1 MFELIGVRYGS
12 ILDLPN
18 LEIRE
23 KQVTSLTGPSGS
35 GKTSVLRMLN
45 KMISP
50 TSGQI
55 LFRGVDL
62 REVDSVA
69 HRRKVVMLSQEP
81 AVFGKT
87 IRDNL
92 HAGLLFQEKKPSP
105 DSALKEMM
113 KKVGLEKSLDDDAHR
128 LSGGERQRLALARVI
143 LLDPDVYLLD
153 EPSSALDE
161 ETGQLI
167 FDMLTTHAKAN
178 GKTIIMVTH
187 SRAAAQKYS
196 NVIIEMNGGKCM
208 KKDSVHE

>member
-1 MFELIGVRYGS
+1 MFELIGVRYDS

-50 TSGQI
+50 TSGKI

-69 HRRKVVMLSQEP
+69 HRRRVVMLSQEP
-81 AVFGKT
+81 ALFEKT

-92 HAGLLFQEKKPSP
+92 HAGFLFQGKMPP
-105 DSALKEMM
+105 RDSALKEMLG
-113 KKVGLEKSLDDDAHR
+113 KVGLEKTLDDNAHR

-143 LLDPDVYLLD
+143 LLNPDVYLLD

-161 ETGQLI
+161 KTGQLI

-196 NVIIEMNGGKCM
+196 DVIIEMNGGKCM
-208 KKDSVHE
+208 KKDSVNE